1 MPNQLIVN
9 KLMAEQLYDKVC
21 YHAPKLLVV
30 IPFSDT

>member
-1 MPNQLIVN
+1 MPNQLMVS

-21 YHAPKLLVV
+21 HHAPKLLVA